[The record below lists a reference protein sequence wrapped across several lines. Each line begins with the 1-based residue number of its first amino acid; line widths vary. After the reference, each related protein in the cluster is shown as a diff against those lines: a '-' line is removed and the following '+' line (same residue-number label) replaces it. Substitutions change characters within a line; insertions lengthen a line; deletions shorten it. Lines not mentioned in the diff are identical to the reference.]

1 MTEEIVQHRQYTLS
15 YVHTNELAYE
25 AQCRRWLSSTHE
37 DSGYIRNQMVDLLKW
52 NFDLIVP
59 RDHVR
64 TREEII
70 ESKTQGKLTA
80 RERKMWHQMTYEWM
94 SVVRKTVQVEEC
106 TPKHKQGIWLTYDDA
121 DYDYGA

>member
-80 RERKMWHQMTYEWM
+80 RERKMWHLITYAWM
-94 SVVRKTVQVEEC
+94 SVVRKTVQV
-106 TPKHKQGIWLTYDDA
+106 
-121 DYDYGA
+121 